1 MCAIE
6 KAYEIFGALMTE
18 EKLYLNPSIKF
29 KTLCSK
35 LGVDPAEMDRKLF
48 NELGYKGEELME
60 AYREGTR
67 RALQEKYGLV
77 FVF

>member
-48 NELGYKGEELME
+48 SELGYKGEELME

-67 RALQEKYGLV
+67 RALLEKYGLV
-77 FVF
+77 FFF

>member
-29 KTLCSK
+29 KELCRK
-35 LGVDPAEMDRKLF
+35 LGVEPDEMDRKLF

-67 RALQEKYGLV
+67 QALQEKYGLD
-77 FVF
+77 FFF

>member
-1 MCAIE
+1 
-6 KAYEIFGALMTE
+6 MTE

-35 LGVDPAEMDRKLF
+35 LGVDSAEMDRKLF

-77 FVF
+77 FFF